1 MVIIK
6 IEGDIMQIGNNIRQ
20 IRELKNLKQEYIALR
35 LNLSLTSYGK
45 IERNEVDIS
54 ISRLNEIS
62 KILEISVAVLIDF
75 NFQQILETNSSKTNE
90 NSVYHLLIQY
100 MEENIR
106 LLNAENI
113 KLLGLI
119 EKLVTTEK

>member
-1 MVIIK
+1 MAP
-6 IEGDIMQIGNNIRQ
+6 E
-20 IRELKNLKQEYIALR
+20 NLKQEYIALR